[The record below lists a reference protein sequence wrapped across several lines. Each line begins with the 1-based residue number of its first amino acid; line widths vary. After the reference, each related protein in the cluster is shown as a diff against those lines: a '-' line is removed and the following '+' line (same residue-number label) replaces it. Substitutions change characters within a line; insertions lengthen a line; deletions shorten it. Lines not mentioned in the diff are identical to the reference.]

1 MAPKLTAFDIA
12 PLLVPVVDADAPV
25 ALAEPDKR
33 VPAGAPEPVAL
44 LFEPEEPVPVPLA
57 AALEDPEEVDP
68 ATAAVG
74 ATLDHVA
81 AEFVEASPCL

>member
-12 PLLVPVVDADAPV
+12 PLLVPVVDAAAPV
-25 ALAEPDKR
+25 ALAEPDRR

-57 AALEDPEEVDP
+57 AALEDPEVVDP
-68 ATAAVG
+68 ATAAMG

>member
-25 ALAEPDKR
+25 ALAEPDRR

-44 LFEPEEPVPVPLA
+44 LFEPEEPVPLA

-68 ATAAVG
+68 ATAAMG